1 MEYEYIGLV
10 GLEINGIMEP
20 VPLVIKKEGIL
31 YLSGE
36 NWNPSTN

>member
-10 GLEINGIMEP
+10 GLEIYGIMEP
-20 VPLVIKKEGIL
+20 VPLVIKKEGIS

-36 NWNPSTN
+36 NWIASAN